1 MAIFFIFLII
11 FIIFIF
17 LKHTYVYVFRL
28 KNHIIP
34 ITLFSILIGIILFS
48 SSSLEVARN
57 SFLLWSNN
65 VLPSL
70 LPFFIC
76 IEILKQTKFIKIVGN
91 ALNNIMYPLFNVPGA
106 GAFALIMGIASGYPT
121 RSKSS

>member
-1 MAIFFIFLII
+1 MAIFLIFLIL

-17 LKHTYVYVFRL
+17 LKHTHVYVFKL

-34 ITLFSILIGIILFS
+34 IALILILIGIILFS
-48 SSSLEVARN
+48 NSSLEVTRKCF
-57 SFLLWSNN
+57 SLWCSN

-76 IEILKQTKFIKIVGN
+76 IEILKQTKFIKIIGS